1 MDLHDRRALKAAA
14 RNSLAAAPYDP
25 RKLIL
30 IHTGISVGLSL
41 LCTIIDYAL
50 SLQIQNTGGLGGLG
64 TRSVLST
71 ARSVLQ
77 VIVSLGLPFWE
88 AGYCFATIRI
98 ARGQEANPTSLLEGF
113 RRFGPLLRAMLLQSI
128 IYIGV
133 MILCFTVGS
142 RIFLLT
148 PLSDTFY
155 EIMQTIPIESTLYGP
170 ELLMDEATSTAIA
183 KACVPMIIIVAVL
196 FLIAWV
202 VLSYRFRLVNY
213 LLLDYHG
220 LRAREA
226 LRLSGYYLRGN
237 KLALFKLDLSF
248 LWFYVLNGF
257 VALLAYGDYLLS
269 LLGISLPVSGGVA
282 FFVFLLASLLIQGT
296 LFVRLKNRVE
306 VTYARFYDLAVP
318 AEEMG
323 GFNSH

>member
-41 LCTIIDYAL
+41 LCTIIDYVL
-50 SLQIQNTGGLGGLG
+50 NLQIQNTGGLGGLG
-64 TRSVLST
+64 TRSILST

-98 ARGQEANPTSLLEGF
+98 ARGQEANPASLLEGF

-128 IYIGV
+128 IYTGV

-155 EIMQTIPIESTLYGP
+155 EIMQSIPIESTLYGP
-170 ELLMDEATSTAIA
+170 ELLMDEATATAIA
-183 KACVPMIIIVAVL
+183 NACVPMLLIVAGL

-202 VLSYRFRLVNY
+202 ILSYRFRLVNY
-213 LLLDYHG
+213 LLLDYRG

-248 LWFYVLNGF
+248 LWFYVLNVF
-257 VALLAYGDYLLS
+257 VALLAYGDYLLV

-282 FFVFLLASLLIQGT
+282 FFVFLLASLLIQGA
-296 LFVRLKNRVE
+296 LFVRLRNRVE

-323 GFNSH
+323 SFNTH